1 MFPPQQFAGHGP
13 SSPGAPRVP
22 PAPPGNNPVIRP
34 TSSASTAPG
43 QLPGAPGRPPIS
55 LPTKRFQPAA
65 EPRRTDV
72 AGIADLPPLPEI
84 SYDQYDAEYESDDSS
99 DLGGAEGKAP
109 ISLKQT
115 EFSLKQFAKRM
126 GQPNFSAF
134 NKWKKVWVAG
144 FLEKKHRS
152 IIRGQ
157 NRLKQLQNGPLH
169 WETAVADF
177 LETFETWLPLENFDN
192 AEWIRRQWVEM
203 FLKKCAS
210 EVREARKKG
219 RRGNKRPA
227 TDVGERAGKKAR
239 GNLPELPNTTFMVV
253 IRRVPNGDND
263 QTSSMQLQALYTDVR
278 HWEELIDF
286 IEQNCSPKEPYSLT
300 AIYKCNLTQEELD
313 EEYMDYTHRGKR

>member
-1 MFPPQQFAGHGP
+1 
-13 SSPGAPRVP
+13 
-22 PAPPGNNPVIRP
+22 
-34 TSSASTAPG
+34 
-43 QLPGAPGRPPIS
+43 LP
-55 LPTKRFQPAA
+55 
-65 EPRRTDV
+65 D
-72 AGIADLPPLPEI
+72 I
-84 SYDQYDAEYESDDSS
+84 SYDEFDADYESDDSS

-109 ISLKQT
+109 TSLKQT

-157 NRLKQLQNGPLH
+157 NRLKQLRNGPLH

-227 TDVGERAGKKAR
+227 TDLGERAGKKAR
-239 GNLPELPNTTFMVV
+239 GNVPELPNTTFMVV
-253 IRRVPNGDND
+253 IRRVPNGNND
-263 QTSSMQLQALYTDVR
+263 PTSSIPFQASYTDVR

-286 IEQNCSPKEPYSLT
+286 IEKNCGPKEPYCLT
-300 AIYKCNLTQEELD
+300 ALYKCNLTQEELD
-313 EEYMDYTHRGKR
+313 EEYMGLYAPGQMMNDPLYGQISYNSSLSNAFKLKLGHNVNVFLVEMKAATGKDNAEHVMRPAKVIPASLVPVKYAHC